1 MKEKSDIPNILDY
14 NKYKYLINNLN
25 IGKSQNTIYR
35 EILLSR
41 KYVTVVFNN
50 ETSSSIQINANT
62 SLGKITNL
70 AQKYPQELVFFEVS
84 KEESLS
90 VSKSHGTR
98 NMNNKKLNSSEE
110 FEINTKS
117 NYDNLEKK
125 NIFDN
130 NKLSSLEHFFYYYM
144 KLLYIFYIFCS
155 IILLLYTIV
164 LIINSKFQLKS
175 YFIWVTFALIMG
187 MIYIGYI
194 GFKKLNGTD
203 IKINEEEKFDNDD
216 LFWFNFFILV
226 LTISS
231 FIFLIKEHRLELKQK
246 KYVGVEVICFYIIIL
261 LVEIFGL
268 LYFDMTDRIVQ
279 LKVNDGYK
287 LLEFNEDEE
296 EKEKLIE
303 V

>member
-90 VSKSHGTR
+90 LSKSHGTR
-98 NMNNKKLNSSEE
+98 NLNNKKLNSSEE
-110 FEINTKS
+110 FETNTKS
-117 NYDNLEKK
+117 NFDNSEKK
-125 NIFDN
+125 NIFDSI
-130 NKLSSLEHFFYYYM
+130 KLSSLERFFYYYM

-187 MIYIGYI
+187 MIYVGYI
-194 GFKKLNGTD
+194 GFKKLNGTE

-226 LTISS
+226 LTICS
-231 FIFLIKEHRLELKQK
+231 FIFLIMEHRLELKQK
-246 KYVGVEVICFYIIIL
+246 KYVGIEVICFYIIIL

-287 LLEFNEDEE
+287 LLEFNEE

>member
-90 VSKSHGTR
+90 LSKSHGTR
-98 NMNNKKLNSSEE
+98 NLNNKKLNSSEE
-110 FEINTKS
+110 FETNTKS
-117 NYDNLEKK
+117 NFDNSEKK
-125 NIFDN
+125 NIFDSI
-130 NKLSSLEHFFYYYM
+130 KLSSLERFFYYYM

-175 YFIWVTFALIMG
+175 YFIWVTFALVMG
-187 MIYIGYI
+187 MIYVGCV
-194 GFKKLNGTD
+194 GFKKLNGTE

-231 FIFLIKEHRLELKQK
+231 FIFLIMEHRLELKQK
-246 KYVGVEVICFYIIIL
+246 KYVGIEVICFYIIIL

-268 LYFDMTDRIVQ
+268 LYYDMTDRIVQ

-287 LLEFNEDEE
+287 LLEFNEE

>member
-90 VSKSHGTR
+90 LSKSHGTR
-98 NMNNKKLNSSEE
+98 NLNNKKLNSSEE
-110 FEINTKS
+110 FETNTKS
-117 NYDNLEKK
+117 NFDNSEKK
-125 NIFDN
+125 NIFDSI
-130 NKLSSLEHFFYYYM
+130 KLSSLERFFYYYM

-175 YFIWVTFALIMG
+175 YFIWVTFALVMG
-187 MIYIGYI
+187 MIYVGCV
-194 GFKKLNGTD
+194 GFKKLNGTE
-203 IKINEEEKFDNDD
+203 IQINEEEKFDNDD

-231 FIFLIKEHRLELKQK
+231 FIFLIMEHRLELKQK
-246 KYVGVEVICFYIIIL
+246 KYVGIEVICFYIIIL

-268 LYFDMTDRIVQ
+268 LYYDMTDRIVQ

-287 LLEFNEDEE
+287 LLEFNEE

>member
-25 IGKSQNTIYR
+25 IGKSQNSIYR

-187 MIYIGYI
+187 MIYVGYI

-268 LYFDMTDRIVQ
+268 FYFDMTDRIVQ

-287 LLEFNEDEE
+287 LLEFNEE

>member
-90 VSKSHGTR
+90 LSKSHGTR
-98 NMNNKKLNSSEE
+98 NLNNKKLNSSEE
-110 FEINTKS
+110 FETNTKS
-117 NYDNLEKK
+117 NFDNSEKK
-125 NIFDN
+125 NIFDSI
-130 NKLSSLEHFFYYYM
+130 KLSSLERFFYYYM

-187 MIYIGYI
+187 MIYVGYI
-194 GFKKLNGTD
+194 GFKKLNGTE

-231 FIFLIKEHRLELKQK
+231 FIFLIMEHRLELKQK
-246 KYVGVEVICFYIIIL
+246 KYVGIEVICFYIIIL

-287 LLEFNEDEE
+287 LLEFNEE

>member
-90 VSKSHGTR
+90 LSKSHGTR
-98 NMNNKKLNSSEE
+98 NLNNKKLNSSEE
-110 FEINTKS
+110 FETNTKS
-117 NYDNLEKK
+117 NFDNSEKK
-125 NIFDN
+125 NIFDSI
-130 NKLSSLEHFFYYYM
+130 KLSSLERFFYYYM

-187 MIYIGYI
+187 MIYVGYI
-194 GFKKLNGTD
+194 GFKKLNGTE

-231 FIFLIKEHRLELKQK
+231 FIFLIMEHRLELKQK
-246 KYVGVEVICFYIIIL
+246 KYVGIEVICFYIIIL

-268 LYFDMTDRIVQ
+268 LYYDMTDRIVQ

-287 LLEFNEDEE
+287 LLEFNEE

>member
-90 VSKSHGTR
+90 LSKSHGTR
-98 NMNNKKLNSSEE
+98 NLNNKKLNSSEE
-110 FEINTKS
+110 FETNTKS
-117 NYDNLEKK
+117 NFDNSEKK
-125 NIFDN
+125 NIFDSI
-130 NKLSSLEHFFYYYM
+130 KLSSLERFFYYYM

-187 MIYIGYI
+187 MIYVGYI
-194 GFKKLNGTD
+194 GFKKLNGTE
-203 IKINEEEKFDNDD
+203 IQINEEEKFDNDD

-231 FIFLIKEHRLELKQK
+231 FIFLIMEHRLELKQK
-246 KYVGVEVICFYIIIL
+246 KYVGIEVICFYIIIL

-287 LLEFNEDEE
+287 LLEFNEE

>member
-90 VSKSHGTR
+90 LSKSHGTR
-98 NMNNKKLNSSEE
+98 NLNNKKLNSSEE
-110 FEINTKS
+110 FETNTKS
-117 NYDNLEKK
+117 NFDNSEKK
-125 NIFDN
+125 NIFDSI
-130 NKLSSLEHFFYYYM
+130 KLSSLERFFYYYM

-187 MIYIGYI
+187 MIYVGYI
-194 GFKKLNGTD
+194 GFKKLNGTE

-231 FIFLIKEHRLELKQK
+231 FIFLIMEHNLELKQK
-246 KYVGVEVICFYIIIL
+246 KYVGIEVICFYIIIL

-287 LLEFNEDEE
+287 LLEFNEE